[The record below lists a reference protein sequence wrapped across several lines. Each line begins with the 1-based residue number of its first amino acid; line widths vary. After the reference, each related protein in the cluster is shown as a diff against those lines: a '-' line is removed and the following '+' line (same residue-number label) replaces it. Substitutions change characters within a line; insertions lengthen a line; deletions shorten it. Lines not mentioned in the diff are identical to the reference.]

1 MRLDRVT
8 AVLRPRSAAEAVDL
22 GFAWARAS
30 WKPVWSVM
38 LVLFLPIA
46 FLAVA
51 VFRDHPWLAWLV
63 VWWMKP
69 LYDAAIQFVLSR
81 LLFGEPPGGEPLR
94 RAIPSILRGTVL
106 PGILWR
112 RFAPSRAFAMPVSLL
127 EELRGAE
134 RWRRF
139 QTLAEDGRGTAM
151 LLLGICA
158 AFELAIALGV
168 MGFLAMMVPD
178 PDGTFWERFIQD
190 PFAIAPESVFAWI
203 SAASFGIAILVVEPL
218 YAAAG
223 FALYLN
229 RRTWLEAWDVE
240 IAFRR
245 LGARLGRATVAS
257 LVLACAFALPVRAA
271 PTEPAPETAIREV
284 LTDPEF
290 GGTEKVTV
298 LRPRWKSEE
307 RKPESR
313 SIGVAPWL
321 GTLIE
326 VVLWTAAAGVLLVI
340 VVAVSRAL
348 GIPSFRGRSRPPPAP
363 PETLFGLDIRAESL
377 PDDPSGEARRLWELG
392 ERAAAL
398 SLLYRASLSRL
409 AADAAFDLGPAA
421 TEGDCVR
428 LVEGRFAPELA
439 AFFRRLTRAWQAT
452 AYAHRPPDDAA
463 AVELVDGWRAHFE
476 AAS

>member
-8 AVLRPRSAAEAVDL
+8 AVLRPRSPSEAVDL
-22 GFAWARAS
+22 GFAMARAG
-30 WKPVWSVM
+30 WKPVWAAM
-38 LVLFLPIA
+38 LALCLPIA

-51 VFRDHPWLAWLV
+51 VFRDRPWAAWLV

-81 LLFGEPPGGEPLR
+81 LLFGEKPGGEALR
-94 RAIPSILRGTVL
+94 RAIPAILRGTVL
-106 PGILWR
+106 PGLLWR
-112 RFAPSRAFAMPVSLL
+112 RFAPSRSFAMPVSLL
-127 EELRGAE
+127 EELRGGE

-139 QTLAEDGRGTAM
+139 QTLAQDGRGTAM
-151 LLLGICA
+151 LLTGMCA
-158 AFELAIALGV
+158 LFELVIALSAI
-168 MGFLAMMVPD
+168 GFVTMMVPD
-178 PDGTFWERFIQD
+178 PDGSFWDRFAVDPTSIASATTYGWIVAGSFTFAALAIE
-190 PFAIAPESVFAWI
+190 PF
-203 SAASFGIAILVVEPL
+203 

-245 LGARLGRATVAS
+245 LGSRLGRIGVA
-257 LVLACAFALPVRAA
+257 LLLAAGALAPAA
-271 PTEPAPETAIREV
+271 VAAEVPSPDEAIREV
-284 LTDPEF
+284 LADPEF

-298 LRPRWKSEE
+298 LRPRWKPKTDEA
-307 RKPESR
+307 R
-313 SIGVAPWL
+313 SGDLAFAPWL
-321 GTLIE
+321 AELLE
-326 VVLWTAAAGVLLVI
+326 VVVWAVAAGLIATL
-340 VVAVSRAL
+340 VVAVVRAAGL
-348 GIPSFRGRSRPPPAP
+348 PSLRRAARPPPP

-377 PDDPSGEARRLWELG
+377 PEDPAAAARGLWARG

-409 AADAAFDLGPAA
+409 AAEEGFVLGPAA

-428 LVEGRFAPELA
+428 LVERRFAPDLA

-452 AYAHRPPDDAA
+452 AYAHRPPDDAGA
-463 AVELVDGWRAHFE
+463 DALLSEWGAHFG
-476 AAS
+476 ATP